1 MKPPFFQCQSK
12 LCAIASIRN
21 ILPHL
26 VTAYLATFSC
36 FKPFTPDIG
45 VYRLPCE

>member
-1 MKPPFFQCQSK
+1 MAQFTSF
-12 LCAIASIRN
+12 RN